1 MVSVPTATPAL
12 PTPTVLARHPL
23 VLAATTTARPTAT
36 SAARSSVTP
45 GPTVALATATAAANL
60 AAGPH
65 TLYVVH
71 AGDTLDGIAHR
82 LGIAPSVLAD
92 MNHLAP
98 PYKIVVGKSLLV
110 PAV

>member
-1 MVSVPTATPAL
+1 
-12 PTPTVLARHPL
+12 
-23 VLAATTTARPTAT
+23 
-36 SAARSSVTP
+36 
-45 GPTVALATATAAANL
+45 VALATATAAANL

>member
-1 MVSVPTATPAL
+1 VV
-12 PTPTVLARHPL
+12 
-23 VLAATTTARPTAT
+23 AAV
-36 SAARSSVTP
+36 AA
-45 GPTVALATATAAANL
+45 ATAAANL

-71 AGDTLDGIAHR
+71 AGDTLYGIAHR
-82 LGIAPSVLAD
+82 LGVAPSVLAE

-98 PYKIVVGKSLLV
+98 PYKIVVGKSLLI